1 MLSVDAFILAV
12 SIWNHK
18 NTFLEARYGIFMGI
32 TEKIRGAILHP
43 PKLQL
48 QKLDCCT
55 KHTLEI
61 QEHHMER
68 VLVAKSTP
76 KNKLLPISKC
86 ILYL

>member
-1 MLSVDAFILAV
+1 MEFSWALL
-12 SIWNHK
+12 K
-18 NTFLEARYGIFMGI
+18 REG
-32 TEKIRGAILHP
+32 GAILHP
-43 PKLQL
+43 PKLLL
-48 QKLDCCT
+48 QKLDCYT